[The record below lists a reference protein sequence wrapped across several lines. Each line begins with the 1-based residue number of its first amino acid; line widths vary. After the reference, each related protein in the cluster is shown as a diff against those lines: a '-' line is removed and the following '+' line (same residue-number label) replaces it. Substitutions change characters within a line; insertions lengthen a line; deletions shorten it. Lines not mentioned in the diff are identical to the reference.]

1 MYLLNPVPMSLSW
14 WTVKR
19 VKNEGNEGGG
29 GADLVESTE
38 RLSILLVSDD
48 QGPLFKRE
56 VGQT

>member
-1 MYLLNPVPMSLSW
+1 MARY
-14 WTVKR
+14 
-19 VKNEGNEGGG
+19 GG

-38 RLSILLVSDD
+38 SLRILLVSDY

>member
-1 MYLLNPVPMSLSW
+1 MREAMV
-14 WTVKR
+14 
-19 VKNEGNEGGG
+19 ECG

-38 RLSILLVSDD
+38 RLCILLVSDD